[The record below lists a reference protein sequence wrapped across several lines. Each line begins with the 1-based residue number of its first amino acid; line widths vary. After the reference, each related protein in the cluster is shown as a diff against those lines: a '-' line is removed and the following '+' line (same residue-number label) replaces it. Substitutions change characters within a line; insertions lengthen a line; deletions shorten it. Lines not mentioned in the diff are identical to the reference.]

1 VGTGFSDAD
10 RLGITAGN
18 SVGRI
23 VAVKYNARITDKTS
37 SVASL
42 FLPVFVEFRSD
53 KNTADHAKDIK

>member
-10 RLGITAGN
+10 RAGITADN

-23 VAVKYNARITDKTS
+23 VSVKYNARITDKTS

-42 FLPVFVEFRSD
+42 FLPVFVEFRND
-53 KNTADHAKDIK
+53 KSVADSSKDIK